1 MDSGPREISP
11 EAFSPCLALIVQG
24 GGAMQDDGQKSY
36 QWTSDYSNVKH
47 KICTTV
53 WCGINSCGVSYSCLT
68 ELPDCLIPG
77 TLNLAMNL
85 WLPRLQTLKEKAATT
100 ILPKL
105 VQFTNAFSLLIL
117 ITTRCLL
124 FAEDESCYREP
135 QLIQEQRQG
144 DCSVCTPRM
153 RNLWHRP
160 YTRLRSDGGRRIGK
174 LQETEVQKSLSEAVF

>member
-1 MDSGPREISP
+1 MDSGPRERSP

-68 ELPDCLIPG
+68 GLPDCLIHG
-77 TLNLAMNL
+77 TLNLAVNL

-117 ITTRCLL
+117 ITTGAFFLQRMKAVTESHNSSKNRDEVTVACAPPEWETCDTDPTPISGAM
-124 FAEDESCYREP
+124 AEEELENYKR
-135 QLIQEQRQG
+135 QR
-144 DCSVCTPRM
+144 S
-153 RNLWHRP
+153 
-160 YTRLRSDGGRRIGK
+160 RSP
-174 LQETEVQKSLSEAVF
+174 